1 MPCKVVACIPS
12 STRYL
17 DPSLL
22 KAGRCAGVRGPR
34 LPSWAGL
41 KARPTVLQQELL
53 LRRVSA
59 NSAKARTLTHSLTLS
74 AASRLPSS
82 KNCRSRS
89 LTLSDYP
96 TNTCVGDQT
105 EMPRLDKWGWP
116 LRSVYPQ
123 TGILTVPSM
132 PDVLRP
138 YPRLGWT
145 FRRGLL
151 PAGSAYA
158 VRTRT
163 DQDQRT
169 ESEMVGRMITSFVIF
184 VGDLNSL
191 PTWNT
196 HHICHQ
202 E

>member
-1 MPCKVVACIPS
+1 MWPAS
-12 STRYL
+12 SPARL
-17 DPSLL
+17 LEPSLL
-22 KAGRCAGVRGPR
+22 GPLISAPGYGTTPAISGRSQSTSYRAATRTFRGECRRGP
-34 LPSWAGL
+34 
-41 KARPTVLQQELL
+41 T
-53 LRRVSA
+53 
-59 NSAKARTLTHSLTLS
+59 KARTLTHSLTLS

-89 LTLSDYP
+89 FTLSDYP

-132 PDVLRP
+132 PDVLRS

-169 ESEMVGRMITSFVIF
+169 KEIWGGGLFRLASPRWSKAVPPC
-184 VGDLNSL
+184 SL
-191 PTWNT
+191 TAPS
-196 HHICHQ
+196 ICRR

>member
-1 MPCKVVACIPS
+1 MRRV
-12 STRYL
+12 TE
-17 DPSLL
+17 
-22 KAGRCAGVRGPR
+22 PR

-89 LTLSDYP
+89 FTLSDYP

-169 ESEMVGRMITSFVIF
+169 KVVERVGLEPT
-184 VGDLNSL
+184 DLRGGHRQKPRVRSRPSPCAASDASSTL
-191 PTWNT
+191 YR
-196 HHICHQ
+196 
-202 E
+202 